1 MAVDALE
8 LTSMSFEVVDYPL
21 GGHLCIVCGPPMHPP
36 SPAKVMR

>member
-8 LTSMSFEVVDYPL
+8 LASMSFKAAEYPL
-21 GGHLCIVCGPPMHPP
+21 GGRLCIACEPPMHPP